1 MFRKVLSLSHL
12 KTALLCVVCLPS
24 GANLLAVNADGNMPY
39 DLCEDDATLELLE
52 MVMAEQ
58 GLHAKITS
66 GTDDR
71 RNKPGGSAVIAE
83 SLPVC
88 VHTGIT
94 QEQID
99 ECRGA
104 KEAAMLA
111 DIRAMVLS
119 GADLNAQDDNGATLV
134 SQGAKEDSGKKN

>member
-1 MFRKVLSLSHL
+1 M
-12 KTALLCVVCLPS
+12 
-24 GANLLAVNADGNMPY
+24 AD
-39 DLCEDDATLELLE
+39 A
-52 MVMAEQ
+52 
-58 GLHAKITS
+58 
-66 GTDDR
+66 
-71 RNKPGGSAVIAE
+71 
-83 SLPVC
+83 LPVG
-88 VHTGIT
+88 VRTGIT

-134 SQGAKEDSGKKN
+134 SQGAKEDSGEKKNMRIIFTLMTSVCHLLQLHIASANGYLSVGEVLLEQRAQVEVKDSDGWTPLHAASCWGQVSIAVQGVSNSF